1 MYIPVKYKK
10 YDHENYLFHCSFNKK
25 KYIAKGQDKNNNRAE
40 RNDFAVFYNQIKCN
54 LTQSF
59 LQI

>member
-1 MYIPVKYKK
+1 MKIIFFIAV
-10 YDHENYLFHCSFNKK
+10 STKK

>member
-1 MYIPVKYKK
+1 MKIIFFIAV
-10 YDHENYLFHCSFNKK
+10 STKK

-40 RNDFAVFYNQIKCN
+40 RNDFVVFYNQIKCN

-59 LQI
+59 MHI